1 MQDQVKPRHVIP
13 YALTNLTP
21 SGKRNTN
28 WLIFHFSSCFIRA
41 VLPQYDPIIN
51 GLQHNY
57 ALGDFVVANCSSD
70 MSSPP
75 ARLYWFINDRIV
87 PSDYLQPQQET
98 TIESDGFILR
108 YRTLELRFHIDE
120 ARLGKIKGKLML
132 KCLARIDAFPQGT
145 RETTQVVY
153 IPMTDELRNQ
163 KLINWRNGA
172 GMKYL
177 GEHFRQKVKL

>member
-1 MQDQVKPRHVIP
+1 MTYDDCSKSFPMRTDCCDASSLTQQHTRSLLLQKQV
-13 YALTNLTP
+13 L
-21 SGKRNTN
+21 
-28 WLIFHFSSCFIRA
+28 
-41 VLPQYDPIIN
+41 LPQYDPIIN

-98 TIESDGFILR
+98 TIENDGFILR
-108 YRTLELRFHIDE
+108 YRTLEIRFHIDE

-163 KLINWRNGA
+163 KLINWRNG
-172 GMKYL
+172 
-177 GEHFRQKVKL
+177 GEFLF